1 MPSIGRILISIGLI
15 ITAIGLVVLFFERF
29 NLPMNRLGGL
39 PGDITYTGKSVTV
52 YFPIVTC
59 IVISVVISIVLWI
72 LNRH

>member
-15 ITAIGLVVLFFERF
+15 ITAAGLVVLFLNRF
-29 NLPMNRLGGL
+29 NIPMGRL
-39 PGDITYTGKSVTV
+39 PGDITYTGKNVTL

-72 LNRH
+72 LNRR